1 MERMQKILSQ
11 GNNYPQKNSTECK
24 GYEGVQTVIGIT
36 ENHLV
41 EVNFTTDY
49 LMEYIFSPGNLNN
62 AYLQVKRNSGACG
75 VDRMEVGE
83 LLPYL
88 RYHKDELVKSL
99 MQGTYRPNPVRRVEI
114 PKDNGKKRQLGIP
127 SVVDRVIQQAI
138 SQVLTL
144 IYDRTFSNFSF
155 GFRPKRSC
163 FHALHKVQEHVN
175 NGYKYAIDLDL
186 EKFFD
191 TVNHSKLIEILSRTI
206 KDNRLLSLIHKY
218 LNAGVVIT
226 NKFEETTLG
235 VPQGGPLSPLLSNIM
250 LNELDKELE
259 NRGHRFVRYADDCM
273 ILCKSKRSAQRT
285 KESIIRFIEEK
296 LFLKVNTEKT
306 KVGYIQGMKFLG
318 YSFYVMKGLCK
329 LCLHSKSK
337 YKLRLRLKEITSR
350 SKGFGYEKCK
360 TKLKEYIQGWIGYY
374 KLADMKN
381 YLQSVDEWLRR
392 RLRMCIWK
400 CWKKV
405 KTKCANLI
413 KCKIDRNNAWQWAN
427 TRKSYWRTSKSPIL
441 QRALDND
448 RLRKAGYPFLSDYY
462 CKVYRK

>member
-1 MERMQKILSQ
+1 MQKILSQ
-11 GNNYPQKNSTECK
+11 GNNYPQKNSTACK
-24 GYEGVQTVIGIT
+24 GYEGVQTIIDIT

-41 EVNFTTDY
+41 EVNFTTEH
-49 LMEYIFSPGNLNN
+49 LMEYIFSSSNLNN
-62 AYLQVKRNSGACG
+62 AYLQVKRNAGASG
-75 VDRMEVGE
+75 VDKMEVTE

-88 RYHKDELVKSL
+88 QQHKDGLIKSL

-144 IYDRTFSNFSF
+144 IHDRTFSNSSF

-163 FHALHKVQEHVN
+163 HHALRKVQEHVN
-175 NGYKYAIDLDL
+175 DGYKHAIDLDL

-218 LNAGVVIT
+218 LNAGVVIY
-226 NKFEETTLG
+226 NKFEESTLG

-273 ILCKSKRSAQRT
+273 ILCKSKRAAQRT
-285 KESIIRFIEEK
+285 KESIIKFIEDK
-296 LFLKVNTEKT
+296 LFLKVNKEKT
-306 KVGYIQGMKFLG
+306 KVGYIKGLKFLG
-318 YSFYVMKGLCK
+318 YSFYTKEGICK
-329 LCLHSKSK
+329 LCLHPKSK
-337 YKLRLRLKEITSR
+337 DKLKSRLKEITSR

-360 TKLKEYIQGWIGYY
+360 ANLKEYIQGWIGYY
-374 KLADMKN
+374 KLAEMKSF
-381 YLQSVDEWLRR
+381 LQSVDEWLRR

-405 KTKCANLI
+405 KTRFTNLI
-413 KCKIDRNNAWQWAN
+413 KCKIDRDKAWQWAN
-427 TRKSYWRTSKSPIL
+427 TRKSYWRTSISPIL
-441 QRALDND
+441 CIALPNNA
-448 RLRKAGYPFLSDYY
+448 LRMAGYTFLWDYY
-462 CKVYRK
+462 SKIYRK

>member
-1 MERMQKILSQ
+1 MQLILSQ
-11 GNNYPQKNSTECK
+11 GNNYPQKNSTACK
-24 GYEGVQTVIGIT
+24 GYEGVQTIIDIT

-41 EVNFTTDY
+41 EVNFTTEY
-49 LMEYIFSPGNLNN
+49 LMEYIFSSSNLNN
-62 AYLQVKRNSGACG
+62 AYLQVKRNAGASG
-75 VDRMEVGE
+75 VDKMEVTD

-88 RYHKDELVKSL
+88 QQHKEELVKSL
-99 MQGTYRPNPVRRVEI
+99 LQGTYHPNPVRRVEI

-144 IYDRTFSNFSF
+144 IYDRTFSNSSF

-163 FHALHKVQEHVN
+163 HHALRKVQEHVN
-175 NGYKYAIDLDL
+175 EGYKHAIDLDL

-191 TVNHSKLIEILSRTI
+191 TVNQSKLIEILSRTI
-206 KDNRLLSLIHKY
+206 KDNLLLSLIHKY
-218 LNAGVVIT
+218 LNAGVVIR
-226 NKFEETTLG
+226 NKFEESTLG

-250 LNELDKELE
+250 LNELDNELE

-273 ILCKSKRSAQRT
+273 ILCKSERAAQRT
-285 KESIIRFIEEK
+285 KESIIRFIEDK
-296 LFLKVNTEKT
+296 L
-306 KVGYIQGMKFLG
+306 
-318 YSFYVMKGLCK
+318 
-329 LCLHSKSK
+329 KS
-337 YKLRLRLKEITSR
+337 RLKEITSR

-360 TKLKEYIQGWIGYY
+360 ANLQEYIQGWIGYY
-374 KLADMKN
+374 KLAAMKN
-381 YLQSVDEWLRR
+381 FLQSVDEWLRR

-405 KTKCANLI
+405 KTKFTNLI
-413 KCKIDRNNAWQWAN
+413 KCKIDRDKAWQWAN

-441 QRALDND
+441 QRALPNNA
-448 RLRKAGYPFLSDYY
+448 LRMAGYTFLWGYY

>member
-1 MERMQKILSQ
+1 MQKILSQ
-11 GNNYPQKNSTECK
+11 DNNYPQNNSTACK
-24 GYEGVQTVIGIT
+24 GYEGVQTIIGIT

-41 EVNFTTDY
+41 EVNFTTEY
-49 LMEYIFSPGNLNN
+49 LMEYILSSSNLNN
-62 AYLQVKRNSGACG
+62 AYLQVKRNAGASG
-75 VDRMEVGE
+75 VDKMAVTE

-88 RYHKDELVKSL
+88 QQHKDELIKSL

-127 SVVDRVIQQAI
+127 NAVDRVIQQAI

-144 IYDRTFSNFSF
+144 IYDRTFSTSNF

-163 FHALHKVQEHVN
+163 HHALRKVQEHVTA
-175 NGYKYAIDLDL
+175 GYKYAIDLDL

-218 LNAGVVIT
+218 LNSGVVVR
-226 NKFEETTLG
+226 NKIEESTLG
-235 VPQGGPLSPLLSNIM
+235 VPQGGPLSPILSNIM
-250 LNELDKELE
+250 LNELDKELR

-273 ILCKSKRSAQRT
+273 ILCKSKRAAQRT

-296 LFLKVNTEKT
+296 LFLRVNKEKT
-306 KVGYIQGMKFLG
+306 KVGYIQGLKFLG
-318 YSFYVMKGLCK
+318 YSFYVTKGICK

-337 YKLRLRLKEITSR
+337 DKLRLRLKEITSR

-374 KLADMKN
+374 KLAEMKKFV
-381 YLQSVDEWLRR
+381 QSVDEWLRR

-405 KTKCANLI
+405 KTKFSNLI
-413 KCKIDRNNAWQWAN
+413 RCKIDRNNAWQWAN
-427 TRKSYWRTSKSPIL
+427 TRKSYWHTSKSPIL
-441 QRALDND
+441 CRALSND
-448 RLRKAGYPFLSDYY
+448 ALRIAGYTFLWDYY
-462 CKVYRK
+462 SKVYRK

>member
-1 MERMQKILSQ
+1 MQKILSRDDNCHQ
-11 GNNYPQKNSTECK
+11 NNSTECK
-24 GYEGVQTVIGIT
+24 GYDGVQTVIGIT

-41 EVNFTTDY
+41 EVNFTTED
-49 LMEYIFSPGNLNN
+49 LMEYIFSPSNLNN
-62 AYLQVKRNSGACG
+62 AYLQVKRNAGASG
-75 VDRMEVGE
+75 VDKMDVEE

-88 RYHKDELVKSL
+88 RQHKEELVKSL

-144 IYDRTFSNFSF
+144 TYDRTFSNSSF

-163 FHALHKVQEHVN
+163 HNALRKVQSYVN
-175 NGYKYAIDLDL
+175 DGHKYAIDLDL

-191 TVNHSKLIEILSRTI
+191 TVNHSKLIEVLSRTI

-218 LNAGVVIT
+218 LNAGVVVS
-226 NKFEETTLG
+226 NKFEETILG

-259 NRGHRFVRYADDCM
+259 RRGHRFVRYADDCM
-273 ILCKSKRSAQRT
+273 ILCKSKRAAIRT
-285 KESIIRFIEEK
+285 KESIIRFIEDS
-296 LFLKVNTEKT
+296 LFLKVNKEKT
-306 KVGYIQGMKFLG
+306 KVGYIKGLKFLG
-318 YSFYVMKGLCK
+318 YSFYVMKGVCK
-329 LCLHSKSK
+329 LSLHPKSRMKLKSK
-337 YKLRLRLKEITSR
+337 LKEITSR
-350 SKGFGYEKCK
+350 SKGFGYERCK
-360 TKLKEYIQGWIGYY
+360 IKLREYIQGWIGYY

-405 KTKCANLI
+405 KTKYTNLI
-413 KCKIDRNNAWQWAN
+413 KCKIDRNQAWQWTN
-427 TRKSYWRTSKSPIL
+427 TRKSYWRTAKSPIL
-441 QRALDND
+441 QRALDTD
-448 RLRKAGYPFLSDYY
+448 SLRIAGYPFLSDYY
-462 CKVYRK
+462 CKIYRK

>member
-1 MERMQKILSQ
+1 MQKILSQ
-11 GNNYPQKNSTECK
+11 VNNYPQKNSTECK
-24 GYEGVQTVIGIT
+24 GYEGVQTIIGIT

-41 EVNFTTDY
+41 EVNFTTEH
-49 LMEYIFSPGNLNN
+49 LMEYIFSPGNLNKG
-62 AYLQVKRNSGACG
+62 YLQVRRNAGGCG
-75 VDRMEVGE
+75 VDRMEIAE

-88 RYHKDELVKSL
+88 RHHKDDLVKSL

-127 SVVDRVIQQAI
+127 SVVDRVIQQSI

-144 IYDRTFSNFSF
+144 IYDRTFSNSSF

-163 FHALHKVQEHVN
+163 HDALRKVQTHVN
-175 NGYKYAIDLDL
+175 ESYKYAIDLDL

-191 TVNHSKLIEILSRTI
+191 TVNHSKLIEVLSRTI

-218 LNAGVVIT
+218 LNAGVVVS

-259 NRGHRFVRYADDCM
+259 SRGHRFVRYADDCM
-273 ILCKSKRSAQRT
+273 ILCKSKRAANRT
-285 KESIIRFIEEK
+285 KESIIGFIEDE
-296 LFLKVNTEKT
+296 LFLKVNKEKT
-306 KVGYIQGMKFLG
+306 KVGYIKGLKFLG
-318 YSFYVMKGLCK
+318 YSFYVSKGVCK
-329 LCLHSKSK
+329 LSLHSKSK
-337 YKLRLRLKEITSR
+337 VKLRLKLKELTSR
-350 SKGFGYEKCK
+350 SKGFGYERCK
-360 TKLKEYIQGWIGYY
+360 IKLKEYIQGWISYY
-374 KLADMKN
+374 KLADMKK

-400 CWKKV
+400 CWKKT
-405 KTKCANLI
+405 KTKFINLM
-413 KCKIDRNNAWQWAN
+413 KCKTDRYQAWQWAN

-441 QRALDND
+441 QRALDTASL
-448 RLRKAGYPFLSDYY
+448 RLAGYTFLLDYY

>member
-1 MERMQKILSQ
+1 MQKILSRDDNCHQ
-11 GNNYPQKNSTECK
+11 NNSTECK
-24 GYEGVQTVIGIT
+24 GYDGVQTVIGIT

-41 EVNFTTDY
+41 EVNFTTEH

-62 AYLQVKRNSGACG
+62 AYLQVKRNAGASG
-75 VDRMEVGE
+75 VDKMDVEE

-88 RYHKDELVKSL
+88 RQHKEELVKSL

-144 IYDRTFSNFSF
+144 TYDRTFSNSSF

-163 FHALHKVQEHVN
+163 HNALRKVQSYVN
-175 NGYKYAIDLDL
+175 DGHKYAIDLDL

-191 TVNHSKLIEILSRTI
+191 TVNHSKLIEVLSRTI

-218 LNAGVVIT
+218 LNAGVVVS
-226 NKFEETTLG
+226 NKFEETILG

-259 NRGHRFVRYADDCM
+259 RRGHRFVRYADDCM
-273 ILCKSKRSAQRT
+273 ILCKSKRAAIRT
-285 KESIIRFIEEK
+285 KESIIRFIEDS
-296 LFLKVNTEKT
+296 LFLKVNKEKT
-306 KVGYIQGMKFLG
+306 KVGYIKGLKFLG
-318 YSFYVMKGLCK
+318 YSFYVMKGVCK
-329 LCLHSKSK
+329 LSLHPKSRMKLKSK
-337 YKLRLRLKEITSR
+337 LKEITSR
-350 SKGFGYEKCK
+350 SKGFGYERCK
-360 TKLKEYIQGWIGYY
+360 IKLREYIQGWIGYY

-405 KTKCANLI
+405 KTKYTNLI
-413 KCKIDRNNAWQWAN
+413 KCKIDRNQAWQWTN
-427 TRKSYWRTSKSPIL
+427 TRKSYWRTAKSPIL
-441 QRALDND
+441 QRALDTD
-448 RLRKAGYPFLSDYY
+448 SLRIAGYPFLSDYY
-462 CKVYRK
+462 SKVYRK